1 MKKFFSLIASVSA
14 LVILAVSC
22 GEKEPVIEYLEV
34 NKNNISGTWS
44 LKEWNGAALKE
55 GSFLRMELIRDD
67 GTFRITENLDSF
79 EDIPRVVTGRYS
91 QENYDDLGAVIS
103 GDYDHDSGFWTHS
116 YVIRDLTSLSMTWI
130 AVDDENFVQVFER
143 CSE

>member
-44 LKEWNGAALKE
+44 LTEWNGAALKE

-91 QENYDDLGAVIS
+91 LDNYDDLGAVIS